1 MIVGEEQRCRL
12 TLVYF
17 DAGGG
22 HRAATHALASV
33 IRSRGLPW
41 DTDKLNLQEL
51 LDHRDPLL
59 RYGKIRMQDVYNR
72 MLERG
77 WTLGS
82 GQLLKAL
89 HAMIRAQNPVLV
101 RDLCAYWSQ
110 ARPHLVV
117 SLVPNF
123 NAALARSVHQAIP
136 GVLFGIV
143 MTDLADYPPHFWM
156 ERETD
161 FLICGSDRAVE
172 QARALGLG
180 ESSIMRV
187 SGMILNPR
195 FYVPMTIDRRS
206 ARHELGLDEH
216 RPTALVLFGGYGS
229 KKMLEIAA
237 RLERCESAVQAIF
250 ICGRNKQLA
259 DELRARRL
267 RIPHFV
273 EEFTSE
279 IPRYMAMSDFL
290 IGKPG
295 PGCISEAIHM
305 QLPVVVADS
314 AWTLPQ
320 ERFNVDWVVQNGV
333 GIKISAYRQITSAV
347 DKIIDRFPEYHSR
360 AAAMQNRAVFEV
372 VECLQS
378 MLARSGEVR
387 AHVEKQGSVH

>member
-1 MIVGEEQRCRL
+1 MIVGEEQRCRVA
-12 TLVYF
+12 LVYF

-22 HRAATHALASV
+22 HRAAAHALASV

-41 DTDKLNLQEL
+41 DTDMVNLQEL

-82 GQLLKAL
+82 AQLLKAL
-89 HAMIRAQNPVLV
+89 HAIIRIRNPVLV

-110 ARPHLVV
+110 TRPHLVV
-117 SLVPNF
+117 SLVPNL
-123 NAALARSVHQAIP
+123 NMALARSVHQALP
-136 GVLFGIV
+136 GVLFGTV
-143 MTDLADYPPHFWM
+143 LTDLADYPPHFWM

-161 FLICGSDRAVE
+161 FVICGSDRAVE

-180 ESSIMRV
+180 GSAVMRV

-195 FYVPMTIDRRS
+195 FYMPMAIDRRS
-206 ARHELGLDEH
+206 ARHQLGLDEG

-229 KKMLEIAA
+229 KQMLGIAA
-237 RLERCESAVQAIF
+237 RLEKCQSEVQAIF
-250 ICGRNKQLA
+250 ICGRNKRLA
-259 DELRARRL
+259 DELRAKRL
-267 RIPHFV
+267 CIPYFV

-279 IPRYMAMSDFL
+279 IPRYMAISDFL

-305 QLPVVVADS
+305 QLPVIVVDT

-320 ERFNVDWVVQNGV
+320 ERFNVDWIVENGV
-333 GIKISAYRQITSAV
+333 GVKISGLRQISSAV
-347 DKIIDRFPEYHSR
+347 DQIIDRLPEYHSR

-372 VECLQS
+372 VDCLQS
-378 MLARSGEVR
+378 LLARSRDSIAE
-387 AHVEKQGSVH
+387 VEKQGSVH

>member
-1 MIVGEEQRCRL
+1 MMVGEEQRCRL

-22 HRAATHALASV
+22 HRAATQALASV

-82 GQLLKAL
+82 AQLLKAL
-89 HAMIRAQNPVLV
+89 HAIIRIRNPVLV

-110 ARPHLVV
+110 TRPHLVV
-117 SLVPNF
+117 SLVPNL
-123 NAALARSVHQAIP
+123 NAALARSVHHALP
-136 GVLFGIV
+136 GVLFGTV
-143 MTDLADYPPHFWM
+143 LTDLADYPPHFWV

-161 FLICGSDRAVE
+161 FVICGSDRAVE
-172 QARALGLG
+172 QARALGLA
-180 ESSIMRV
+180 ESAVMRV

-195 FYVPMTIDRRS
+195 FYIPMTIDRRS
-206 ARHELGLDEH
+206 ARHELGLDER

-229 KKMLEIAA
+229 KQMLGIAA

-250 ICGRNKQLA
+250 ICGRNKRLA
-259 DELRARRL
+259 DELRAKRL
-267 RIPHFV
+267 RIPHLV

-279 IPRYMAMSDFL
+279 IPRYMAISDFL

-305 QLPVVVADS
+305 QLPVIVAHS

-320 ERFNVDWVVQNGV
+320 ERFNVDWVVENGV
-333 GIKISAYRQITSAV
+333 GVKISGLHQIASAV
-347 DKIIDRFPEYHSR
+347 DQIIDRLPEYRSR
-360 AAAMQNRAVFEV
+360 AADMQNRGVFEV
-372 VECLQS
+372 VECLES
-378 MLARSGEVR
+378 VLARSGDVIEE
-387 AHVEKQGSVH
+387 VEKQGSVH

>member
-1 MIVGEEQRCRL
+1 MIVAEGQRCRL

-17 DAGGG
+17 DGGGG

-33 IRSRGLPW
+33 ISSRGLPW
-41 DTDKLNLQEL
+41 DTDMINLQEL
-51 LDHRDPLL
+51 LDDRDPLL
-59 RYGKIRMQDVYNR
+59 RYGKIRMQDVYNW

-82 GQLLKAL
+82 AQLLKAL
-89 HAMIRAQNPVLV
+89 HAIIRIRNPVLV

-123 NAALARSVHQAIP
+123 NAALARSVHQALP
-136 GVLFGIV
+136 GVLFGTV
-143 MTDLADYPPHFWM
+143 LTDLADYPPHFWM

-161 FLICGSDRAVE
+161 FVICGSDRAVE
-172 QARALGLG
+172 QARSLGLA
-180 ESSIMRV
+180 ETAVMRV

-195 FYVPMTIDRRS
+195 FYMPMTIDRRS

-250 ICGRNKQLA
+250 ICGRNKRLA
-259 DELRARRL
+259 DELRAKRL

-305 QLPVVVADS
+305 QLPVIVADS

-320 ERFNVDWVVQNGV
+320 ERFNVDWVVENCVGVKINGLH
-333 GIKISAYRQITSAV
+333 QITSAV
-347 DKIIDRFPEYHSR
+347 DQIIDRLPGYHSR
-360 AAAMQNRAVFEV
+360 AAAMWNRAVFEV
-372 VECLQS
+372 VECLQRV
-378 MLARSGEVR
+378 LARSGD
-387 AHVEKQGSVH
+387 AIAQVEKQGSVH